1 MFSPQHIGRSHKL
14 NQDKPMPNVLVF
26 MPSIPEIKG
35 TQEKILS
42 DLEFQKIKETTNFQI
57 EEFHGALTPAQKNE
71 VLDPRADMSNI
82 VRIILATNIAETAVT
97 ISNIVYVLDSGLER
111 EFYEDEITCQT
122 TERTVAIS
130 KSSVAQRQGRAGRIS
145 NGYCFKMYSE
155 EEYSAFEDAKKP
167 ELIRMDIADVVIQ
180 SIALSDF
187 FDISDVMFFE
197 KIEDKVDR
205 VFGMLQKL
213 GCFTQ
218 DSEDEERE
226 LTSKGRFVVNS
237 SLGVK
242 NAAFLF
248 ENLLM
253 ENDRYGYVAS
263 AILSKTTGYFREK
276 EALQN
281 VVDNF
286 IHKTSVSF
294 KGLGDLA
301 PLIYLADEYDFK
313 DFEKVKMFE
322 SLKVK
327 KLEMSNFMKDIDR
340 IQREAGRLQEYLE
353 NAAPA
358 DESMKALRAH
368 EKLQLAFVKSYPNN
382 LCIIADKQKNYAYY
396 LLTES
401 KELMK
406 VHGSSI
412 MARIPQKP
420 EWMCCQN
427 IVVSS
432 ITQREM
438 TKVVVPIDP
447 KMFQE
452 YEVEEFRRAKQVSK
466 EIKAQ
471 LEVYERV
478 PTALLRYFR
487 RKNKI
492 EHFKKKFRENK
503 VYLETEEAQEKVLYF
518 YLTDQRSSNDNR
530 ERVRALHEEILT
542 YSTTALKKRHA
553 LIKISERTKFQV
565 DENCKIV
572 DILSNSEYLGMLVK
586 NSSQETY
593 KVLLEIQA
601 KLGIHDDDINIDV
614 DKEKDIMFVFLLNK
628 RMARIFYDN
637 LNEMLT
643 RRNPPIKCKL
653 GSNPRFRNQGR
664 QRRLRFQVQEM
675 EVRSALVRGCPSS

>member
-1 MFSPQHIGRSHKL
+1 
-14 NQDKPMPNVLVF
+14 MPNVLVF
-26 MPSIPEIKG
+26 MPSIPEIKSA
-35 TQEKILS
+35 QEKILS

-71 VLDPRADMSNI
+71 VLDPRQNMSNM

-167 ELIRMDIADVVIQ
+167 ELIRMDIADVVMQ

-205 VFGMLQKL
+205 VFSMLKKL
-213 GCFTQ
+213 GCFEQ
-218 DSEDEERE
+218 ESDGEERT
-226 LTSKGRFVVNS
+226 LTQKGHFVVNS

-248 ENLLM
+248 ENMVM
-253 ENDRYGYVAS
+253 ENDRYGFIAS

-276 EALQN
+276 EAVQN
-281 VVDNF
+281 VLNRF
-286 IHKTSVSF
+286 IHQTSVSF

-313 DFEKVKMFE
+313 DFEKVQMFT
-322 SLKVK
+322 SLKVTK
-327 KLEMSNFMKDIDR
+327 AEMSNFMKDIDR
-340 IQREAGRLQEYLE
+340 ISREANRLREYLE
-353 NAAPA
+353 GVAPE
-358 DESMKALRAH
+358 DKSMTSLKAH

-382 LCIIADKQKNYAYY
+382 LCIIADRQKYYAYY

-401 KELMK
+401 RELMK
-406 VHGSSI
+406 VHGSSV
-412 MARIPQKP
+412 MARHPQKP

-447 KMFQE
+447 KMFRE
-452 YEVEEFRRAKQVSK
+452 YQVEEFRKASEVSK
-466 EIKAQ
+466 QIKTQ
-471 LEVYERV
+471 VEVFERV
-478 PTALLRYFR
+478 PTALLRFFR

-492 EHFKKKFRENK
+492 EHFKKKFKENK

-518 YLTDQRSSNDNR
+518 YLTDARSSEDKKDK
-530 ERVRALHEEILT
+530 VRALHQEILS

-586 NSSQETY
+586 NSHAETY

-601 KLGIHDDDINIDV
+601 SLNIHDDDINIDV

-628 RMARIFYDN
+628 RMAREFYDS
-637 LNEMLT
+637 LNERMS
-643 RRNPPIKCKL
+643 RRNPPIKCKIVAQT
-653 GSNPRFRNQGR
+653 RFRNKR
-664 QRRLRFQVQEM
+664 RKRRLWIEIQKM
-675 EVRSALVRGCPSS
+675 EVCVELVRRSPWY